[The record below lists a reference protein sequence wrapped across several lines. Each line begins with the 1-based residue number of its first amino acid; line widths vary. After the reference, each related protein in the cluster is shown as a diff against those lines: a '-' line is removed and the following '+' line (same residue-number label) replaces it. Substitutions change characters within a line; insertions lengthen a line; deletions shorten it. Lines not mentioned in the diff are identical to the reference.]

1 MGALLIAKQST
12 RPFIAKNR
20 LSIATLAY
28 SFFVFIVALM
38 MLFPFLFMISASLKT
53 TVQAFNE
60 PLKHMIPEQIY
71 WGNYQTLLT
80 SPNYFRWIGNSLK
93 VVALSIL
100 LRGIVV
106 TMAAYAFARLNFK
119 GRNVLLFI
127 SLSTLAIPPDTTI
140 VARFLIYKYM
150 HLINTHWVLIIP
162 AVFDVFFL
170 FLLRQFFMGIPK
182 ELTEAAIID
191 GCSHYRVYFRIIL
204 PLAVPAL
211 MTMIV
216 FSFVYIWNDYAS
228 PFIFISSEKKQM
240 VTVGLQYFSTQYGS
254 NYSLQMA
261 GASIVILL
269 PVLLFVFAQ
278 KFFVEGITSSG
289 IKG

>member
-1 MGALLIAKQST
+1 
-12 RPFIAKNR
+12 
-20 LSIATLAY
+20 
-28 SFFVFIVALM
+28 
-38 MLFPFLFMISASLKT
+38 
-53 TVQAFNE
+53 
-60 PLKHMIPEQIY
+60 
-71 WGNYQTLLT
+71 
-80 SPNYFRWIGNSLK
+80 
-93 VVALSIL
+93 
-100 LRGIVV
+100 
-106 TMAAYAFARLNFK
+106 MAAYAFARLNFK
-119 GRNVLLFI
+119 GRNILLLI

-150 HLINTHWVLIIP
+150 HLINTHWALIIP

-216 FSFVYIWNDYAS
+216 FSFVYIWNDYAT

-261 GASIVILL
+261 GAAFVILL
-269 PVLLFVFAQ
+269 PILLFVFAQ